1 MKILITGAAGFIGMH
16 VSKAYLSKKNIVY
29 GIDNISSSYDKNL
42 KLQRLKI
49 LKKYKNFR
57 FTKIDISSDKFIKKI
72 QKIDFD
78 LVIHLAAQAGV
89 RDNLYNPKAYYN
101 SNIKGF
107 FNILELSKIKKI
119 KLLLYAS
126 SSSVYG
132 NTKSFS
138 ENDSSRDVLNFY
150 AASKKANE
158 IMASAYSSLFGITTI
173 GLRFFS
179 VYGPWGRPD
188 MAPYIFIDSLY
199 KSKKIKLINK
209 GQMFRDFTYID
220 DVVDGIL
227 KLQIYYQRN
236 QDIVSNIINL
246 GSSKRIK
253 VNKFLKIIESVTN
266 KKARIMNTFSSKG
279 EMLSTKSKNNKIN
292 KLVGFSSKFDV
303 NEGIKKTVQ
312 WYKKEIN
319 NKINT

>member
-16 VSKAYLSKKNIVY
+16 LSKAYLSKNNIIY

-49 LKKYKNFR
+49 LKKYKNFI

-101 SNIKGF
+101 PNIKGF

-119 KLLLYAS
+119 KLLFYAS

-132 NTKSFS
+132 NAKSFS

-150 AASKKANE
+150 AASKKTNE

-199 KSKKIKLINK
+199 KSKKINLINE

-227 KLQIYYQRN
+227 KLQIYYQKN
-236 QDIVSNIINL
+236 KNTVSNVINL
-246 GSSKRIK
+246 GSSKRVK
-253 VNKFLKIIESVTN
+253 VNKFLNIIESITN
-266 KKARIMNTFSSKG
+266 KKAQIMNTFSSKG

-319 NKINT
+319 NKINI